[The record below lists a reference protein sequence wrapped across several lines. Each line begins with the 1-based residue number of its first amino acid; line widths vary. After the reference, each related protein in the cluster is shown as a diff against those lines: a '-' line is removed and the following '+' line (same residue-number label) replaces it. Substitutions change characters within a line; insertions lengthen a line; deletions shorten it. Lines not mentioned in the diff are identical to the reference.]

1 MFSPT
6 LCTKQETNKT
16 TYNTLPK
23 TICRWQVAD
32 VMKVNVESPIFKEML
47 ATLDSSEDHW
57 DMEKPQEAFLAKRG
71 EVKYFLHDS
80 ECFSKLKEFEADTEN
95 TGKSKLR
102 GKKSEGTK
110 AIQSAYPLHDS
121 LMNITQD
128 AMTVV
133 GNYRLCI

>member
-1 MFSPT
+1 MFSHT
-6 LCTKQETNKT
+6 LYTKQETNKT
-16 TYNTLPK
+16 TYNSLPK

-32 VMKVNVESPIFKEML
+32 IMKMNVE

-71 EVKYFLHDS
+71 EVKYWLNDK
-80 ECFSKLKEFEADTEN
+80 ECFSKLKEFECDTEN
-95 TGKSKLR
+95 TGKSKQGVLK

-110 AIQSAYPLHDS
+110 AIQSEYPLHDN

-128 AMTVV
+128 AMAVV